1 MTPGASVVISLPVF
15 ICGDT
20 GPVGKLAIG
29 KIPLPNGPPPVT
41 GIPPVCGGR
50 GCCII
55 GFPNTG
61 GLIGIGAGIGSGCI
75 VGGTNGI
82 DSPTGK
88 DLSIIPP
95 TSSLILLMFLGGNPI
110 GRLGI
115 LGNSIAG
122 PRGSE
127 GVNFGGIVTF
137 GRMPA
142 LSNLALK
149 LLNKPITNSV

>member
-1 MTPGASVVISLPVF
+1 MTPGAFAISLRIFVG
-15 ICGDT
+15 GDT

-41 GIPPVCGGR
+41 GIPPVCGGC

-61 GLIGIGAGIGSGCI
+61 GLIGIGAGIGFGCI

-88 DLSIIPP
+88 DLSTIPP
-95 TSSLILLMFLGGNPI
+95 TSSLILPMFLGGNPI
-110 GRLGI
+110 RRLGI
-115 LGNSIAG
+115 LGNLIAG
-122 PRGSE
+122 PRGRD
-127 GVNFGGIVTF
+127 GVNFGGMETF
-137 GRMPA
+137 GSMPIVP
-142 LSNLALK
+142 NLALK
-149 LLNKPITNSV
+149 LLNKPIINSV